1 VIIQKVGFEWLWRL
15 CIEPRRLWKRYLV
28 GNTIFLFVVL
38 KQWWSSTADSN
49 FYNPETP
56 AMSQQEE

>member
-1 VIIQKVGFEWLWRL
+1 MIQKIGFEWLWRL

-28 GNTIFLFVVL
+28 GNTIFLFVVF
-38 KQWWSSTADSN
+38 KQWWGFTAGSN
-49 FYNPETP
+49 FYNPEAP